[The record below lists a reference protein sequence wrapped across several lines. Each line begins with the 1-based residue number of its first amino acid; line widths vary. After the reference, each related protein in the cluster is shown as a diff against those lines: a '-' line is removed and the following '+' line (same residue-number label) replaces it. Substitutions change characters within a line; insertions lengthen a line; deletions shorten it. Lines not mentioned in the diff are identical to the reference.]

1 LNSVTRRLLITSCYF
16 STYAVVINVEL
27 RRQDR
32 IGPIDTGEVMAQVL
46 VQIERNNL
54 RSIFTQAPAAIAVV
68 RGPDLRYEL
77 SNPLHQLLVGGKT
90 VGKTVR
96 ETFPEPH
103 VHSVVALM
111 QQAYR
116 SGEPVVIE
124 ELPVTLPATAN
135 REARQAFISGVLQ
148 PLRDSRGQI
157 DGVMVFTY
165 EVTELVVARTRVEQ
179 AEERLRLALD
189 AGNVGS
195 WEFRPSNGAL
205 ECDATFK
212 ALFGF
217 APEASPGPHEITEAI
232 HPEDRER
239 VRKAVV
245 EALQGARGGEYAIE
259 CRTGGTAG
267 RRERWISARGRTF
280 FDEAGRAVRF
290 LGTGIDITR
299 ERNALER
306 NKFLARAGTVL
317 ASSLDYRPTLA
328 QVARLAV
335 PQMADCCTA
344 RLIDEKGEIEFFEVI
359 HVDPA
364 KVPIARALRG
374 RASADRDG
382 LTILARVIQTGK
394 PVFVPEMTDHLLDD
408 PGKSPA
414 GDDAAE
420 SHPSGCSAA
429 APAGDDAGLDEEHRR
444 ALRAL
449 GLCSVMLVP
458 LLGRERVLGTFGF
471 FYAESGRRY
480 AEEDLASAEELA
492 RRAAMAIE
500 NSMLYGAAQTA
511 IQRRDDFLSVAS
523 HELKTPVA
531 TLLLQ
536 IEGLLCD
543 LERGPFGGD
552 EVCLRLEKSLTQI
565 HRLSN
570 FVNDLLDVA
579 RASSG
584 HLRLCRAQM
593 DLTELVR
600 DVVMRFREN
609 AIHTGVPIEIR
620 ARVPAV
626 GSWDADR
633 LDQVLT
639 NLLSNALKFAPGQPI
654 AVEVECLSDRVRVGV
669 CDRGPGIAPDDR
681 QRIFDRFEQTR
692 TADGAGG
699 IGLGLWIA
707 REIVRGHGGEI
718 TVESEPGQGAAF
730 WVELPR

>member
-1 LNSVTRRLLITSCYF
+1 
-16 STYAVVINVEL
+16 
-27 RRQDR
+27 
-32 IGPIDTGEVMAQVL
+32 
-46 VQIERNNL
+46 
-54 RSIFTQAPAAIAVV
+54 
-68 RGPDLRYEL
+68 
-77 SNPLHQLLVGGKT
+77 
-90 VGKTVR
+90 
-96 ETFPEPH
+96 
-103 VHSVVALM
+103 
-111 QQAYR
+111 
-116 SGEPVVIE
+116 
-124 ELPVTLPATAN
+124 
-135 REARQAFISGVLQ
+135 LQ

-165 EVTELVVARTRVEQ
+165 DVTELVVARTRVEQ

-195 WEFRPSNGAL
+195 WEYRPSSGAL

-212 ALFGF
+212 ALFGLG
-217 APEASPGPHEITEAI
+217 PEANPGPPEITQAI

-239 VRKAVV
+239 VRHAVV

-259 CRTGGTAG
+259 YRTGGTEG

-344 RLIDEKGEIEFFEVI
+344 RLLDEKGEIEFFEVVHI
-359 HVDPA
+359 NPS
-364 KVPIARALRG
+364 KVPLVRALRG
-374 RASADRDG
+374 RTSADADG
-382 LTILARVIQTGK
+382 FTILARVIQTGK
-394 PVFVPEMTDHLLDD
+394 PVFIPEVTDHLLDD
-408 PGKSPA
+408 PGKFHACGCST
-414 GDDAAE
+414 
-420 SHPSGCSAA
+420 PSGVPQWLAAAPSGSQRLAA
-429 APAGDDAGLDEEHRR
+429 APAGDDAGWDAEDRR
-444 ALRAL
+444 SLREL

-458 LLGRERVLGTFGF
+458 LLGRERVLGTFGL

-480 AEEDLASAEELA
+480 TEEDLASAEELA

-552 EVCLRLEKSLTQI
+552 DVRLRLEKTLAQI

-584 HLRLCRAQM
+584 HLRVCRAQM
-593 DLTELVR
+593 DLTALVHE
-600 DVVMRFREN
+600 VVMRFREN
-609 AIHTGVPIEIR
+609 AVRAGAPIEIR
-620 ARVPAV
+620 ARGPAV

-639 NLLSNALKFAPGQPI
+639 NLLSNALKFAPGRPI
-654 AVEVECLSDRVRVGV
+654 AVEVECLSDRVKVGV
-669 CDRGPGIAPDDR
+669 RDRGPGIAPDDR

-692 TADGAGG
+692 TAEGAGG